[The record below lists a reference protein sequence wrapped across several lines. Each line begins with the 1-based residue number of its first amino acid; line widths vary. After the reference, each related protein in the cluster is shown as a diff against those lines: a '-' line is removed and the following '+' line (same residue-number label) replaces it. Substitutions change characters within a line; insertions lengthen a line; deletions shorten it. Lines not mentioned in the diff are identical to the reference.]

1 MNPKTQILTPQLRAL
16 EAELDDAQARAHRLA
31 DSLSEADWL
40 RRSDPARWSIGEQI
54 LHLNLTSQAYLPR
67 LREGAA
73 SARERGLLSE
83 GPYRRDFMG
92 WLLCKMVEP
101 PVRLKVKTTAPF
113 VPQDLQSR
121 DEALRDFDALQQELR
136 DFLHESRGLALD
148 RVDFV
153 SPFDPRIKYNLY
165 SALRA
170 TTAHQRHHLWLG
182 ERVAEGLGLA
192 GAA

>member
-1 MNPKTQILTPQLRAL
+1 MALTPQLRAL
-16 EAELDDAQARAHRLA
+16 EVEFDEVQTRAHRLVNG
-31 DSLSEADWL
+31 LSEADWT

-54 LHLNLTSQAYLPR
+54 LHLNLTSRAYLPR
-67 LREGAA
+67 LREGLAR
-73 SARERGLLSE
+73 ARERGLR
-83 GPYRRDFMG
+83 GKGRYRRDFLG

-113 VPQDLQSR
+113 VPQDLR
-121 DEALRDFDALQQELR
+121 PKEEAMRDFDALQDELR
-136 DFLHESRGLALD
+136 AFLQEADGWAID

-153 SPFDPRIKYNLY
+153 SPFDPRLKYNQY

-182 ERVAEGLGLA
+182 ERVAEALGLK
-192 GAA
+192 AAS